1 MHAAKLH
8 NAAMSQTATP
18 PSFSA
23 ISSKATQAVLV
34 DLTQAYQAQTG
45 VLWRVE
51 AVGGVDAARRV
62 QAGEAFDAVILA
74 NDAIDR
80 LIGTGQVLTG
90 SRVDWVRSPV
100 AVAVPQGAPRPDIG
114 SAQALKAAVLAATKV
129 AYSTGPSGVYL
140 EKLFD
145 QWGITAAMQGR
156 CVQAKPGVPVG
167 ALLASGEASLGFQQ
181 LSELM
186 SLPGINL
193 LGELSPDV
201 AYISVFSTGMGLAA
215 SADATRA
222 AAVRAWMAFLASAE
236 VEPIKR
242 RHGMHW
248 V

>member
-1 MHAAKLH
+1 
-8 NAAMSQTATP
+8 MSQLATP
-18 PSFSA
+18 QTFTA
-23 ISSKATQAVLV
+23 ISSKATQAVLA
-34 DLTQAYQAQTG
+34 DLTQAYQAQSG
-45 VLWRVE
+45 MLWQVQ

-62 QAGEAFDAVILA
+62 QAGEVFDAVILA

-80 LIGTGQVLTG
+80 LIASGQLVAG

-156 CVQAKPGVPVG
+156 CVQAPPGVPVG
-167 ALLASGEASLGFQQ
+167 ALLARGEASLGFQQ
-181 LSELM
+181 LSELLA
-186 SLPGINL
+186 LPGITL

-201 AYISVFSTGMGLAA
+201 AYISVFSTGMGAA
-215 SADATRA
+215 AAADAKRA
-222 AAVRAWMAFLASAE
+222 PAVRAWMDFLACAE

>member
-1 MHAAKLH
+1 
-8 NAAMSQTATP
+8 
-18 PSFSA
+18 
-23 ISSKATQAVLV
+23 LV

-45 VLWRVE
+45 VLWQVE

-62 QAGEAFDAVILA
+62 QAGEVFDAVILA

-80 LIGTGQVLTG
+80 LIASGQLVAG
-90 SRVDWVRSPV
+90 SRADWVRSP
-100 AVAVPQGAPRPDIG
+100 VAVPQGAPRPDIG

-145 QWGITAAMQGR
+145 QWGISAAMQGR
-156 CVQAKPGVPVG
+156 CVQAPPGVPVG
-167 ALLASGEASLGFQQ
+167 ALLARGEASLGFQQ

-186 SLPGINL
+186 ALPGITL

-201 AYISVFSTGMGLAA
+201 AYISVFSTGMGVAA
-215 SADATRA
+215 AADAQRA
-222 AAVRAWMAFLASAE
+222 QAVRAWMDFLASAE

>member
-1 MHAAKLH
+1 
-8 NAAMSQTATP
+8 MSQPATP
-18 PSFSA
+18 HTFTA
-23 ISSKATQAVLV
+23 ISSKATQAVLA
-34 DLTQAYQAQTG
+34 DLTQAYQAQSG
-45 VLWRVE
+45 MLWQVQ

-62 QAGEAFDAVILA
+62 QAGEVFDAVILA

-80 LIGTGQVLTG
+80 LIASGHLMTG

-100 AVAVPQGAPRPDIG
+100 AVAVPQGAPRLDIG

-156 CVQAKPGVPVG
+156 CVQAPPGVPVG
-167 ALLASGEASLGFQQ
+167 ALLARGEASLGFQQ
-181 LSELM
+181 LSELLA
-186 SLPGINL
+186 LPGITL

-201 AYISVFSTGMGLAA
+201 AYISVFSTGMGVAA
-215 SADATRA
+215 AADAQRA
-222 AAVRAWMAFLASAE
+222 PAVRAWMDFLVSAE

>member
-1 MHAAKLH
+1 
-8 NAAMSQTATP
+8 MSSYTP
-18 PSFSA
+18 PQTFSA

-45 VLWRVE
+45 VRWQVE

-62 QAGEAFDAVILA
+62 QAGEVFDAVILA

-80 LIGTGQVLTG
+80 LIAAGHVLAG

-114 SAQALKAAVLAATKV
+114 SAAALKAAVLAATKV
-129 AYSTGPSGVYL
+129 AFSTGPSGVYL

-156 CVQAKPGVPVG
+156 LLQAPPGVPVG
-167 ALLASGEASLGFQQ
+167 ALLARGEASLGFQQ

-186 SLPGINL
+186 SLQGITL

-201 AYISVFSTGMGLAA
+201 AYISVFSTGMGQAA
-215 SADATRA
+215 AADAQRA
-222 AAVRAWMAFLASAE
+222 PAVRAWMDFLASAE
-236 VEPIKR
+236 VEAIKR

-248 V
+248 A

>member
-1 MHAAKLH
+1 
-8 NAAMSQTATP
+8 MSQPATP
-18 PSFSA
+18 HTFSA
-23 ISSKATQAVLV
+23 ISSKATQAVLA
-34 DLTQAYQAQTG
+34 DLTQAYQAQSG
-45 VLWRVE
+45 VLWLVE

-62 QAGEAFDAVILA
+62 QAGEVFDAVILA

-80 LIGTGQVLTG
+80 LIASGHLMTG

-156 CVQAKPGVPVG
+156 CVQAPPGVPVG
-167 ALLASGEASLGFQQ
+167 ALLARGEASLGFQQ
-181 LSELM
+181 LSELLA
-186 SLPGINL
+186 LPGITL
-193 LGELSPDV
+193 LGELSSDV
-201 AYISVFSTGMGLAA
+201 AYISVFSTGMGAA
-215 SADATRA
+215 AATDAKRA
-222 AAVRAWMAFLASAE
+222 PAVRAWMDFLASAE

>member
-1 MHAAKLH
+1 
-8 NAAMSQTATP
+8 MSQPATP
-18 PSFSA
+18 HTFTA
-23 ISSKATQAVLV
+23 ISSKATQAVLA
-34 DLTQAYQAQTG
+34 DLTQAYQAQSG
-45 VLWRVE
+45 MLWQVQ

-62 QAGEAFDAVILA
+62 QAGEVFDAVILA

-80 LIGTGQVLTG
+80 LIASGQLMTG

-156 CVQAKPGVPVG
+156 CVQAPPGVPVG
-167 ALLASGEASLGFQQ
+167 ALLARGEASLGFQQ
-181 LSELM
+181 LSELLA
-186 SLPGINL
+186 LPGITL

-201 AYISVFSTGMGLAA
+201 AYISVFSTGMGAA
-215 SADATRA
+215 AAADAKRA
-222 AAVRAWMAFLASAE
+222 PAVRAWMDFLASAE

>member
-1 MHAAKLH
+1 
-8 NAAMSQTATP
+8 MSQP
-18 PSFSA
+18 PSPHTFTA

-45 VLWRVE
+45 VLWQVE

-62 QAGEAFDAVILA
+62 QAGEVFDAVILA

-80 LIGTGQVLTG
+80 LIASGQLVAG
-90 SRVDWVRSPV
+90 SRADWVRSPV

-145 QWGITAAMQGR
+145 QWGISASMQGR
-156 CVQAKPGVPVG
+156 CVQAQPGVPVG
-167 ALLASGEASLGFQQ
+167 ALLARGEASLGFQQ

-186 SLPGINL
+186 ALPGITL

-201 AYISVFSTGMGLAA
+201 AYISVFSTGMGVAA
-215 SADATRA
+215 AADAQRA
-222 AAVRAWMAFLASAE
+222 QAVRAWMDFLASAE

>member
-1 MHAAKLH
+1 
-8 NAAMSQTATP
+8 MSQPATP
-18 PSFSA
+18 HPFTA
-23 ISSKATQAVLV
+23 ISSKATQAVLA
-34 DLTQAYQAQTG
+34 DLTQAYQSQSG
-45 VLWRVE
+45 MLWQVQ

-62 QAGEAFDAVILA
+62 QAGEVFDAVILA

-80 LIGTGQVLTG
+80 LIASGHLMTG

-156 CVQAKPGVPVG
+156 CVQAPPGVPVG
-167 ALLASGEASLGFQQ
+167 ALLARGEASLGFQQ
-181 LSELM
+181 LSELLA
-186 SLPGINL
+186 LPGITL

-201 AYISVFSTGMGLAA
+201 AYISVFSTGMGAA
-215 SADATRA
+215 AAADAKRA
-222 AAVRAWMAFLASAE
+222 PAVRAWMDFLASAE

>member
-1 MHAAKLH
+1 
-8 NAAMSQTATP
+8 MSQLATP
-18 PSFSA
+18 QTFTA
-23 ISSKATQAVLV
+23 ISSKATQAVLA
-34 DLTQAYQAQTG
+34 DLTQAYQAQSG
-45 VLWRVE
+45 MLWQVQ

-62 QAGEAFDAVILA
+62 QAGEVFDAVILA

-80 LIGTGQVLTG
+80 LIASGQLVAG

-145 QWGITAAMQGR
+145 QWGITDAMQGR
-156 CVQAKPGVPVG
+156 CVQAPPGVPVG
-167 ALLASGEASLGFQQ
+167 ALLARGEASLGFQQ
-181 LSELM
+181 LSELLA
-186 SLPGINL
+186 LPGITL

-201 AYISVFSTGMGLAA
+201 AYISVFSTGMGVAA
-215 SADATRA
+215 AADAQRTP
-222 AAVRAWMAFLASAE
+222 AVRAWMDFLASAE

>member
-1 MHAAKLH
+1 MF
-8 NAAMSQTATP
+8 QTANPHT
-18 PSFSA
+18 FTA
-23 ISSKATQAVLV
+23 ISSKATQAVLA
-34 DLTQAYQAQTG
+34 DLTQAYQAQSG
-45 VLWRVE
+45 RLWQVQ

-62 QAGEAFDAVILA
+62 QAGEVFDAVILA

-80 LIGTGQVLTG
+80 LIASGHLMTG

-156 CVQAKPGVPVG
+156 CVQAPPGVPVG
-167 ALLASGEASLGFQQ
+167 ALLARGEASLGFQQ
-181 LSELM
+181 LSELLA
-186 SLPGINL
+186 LPGITL

-201 AYISVFSTGMGLAA
+201 AYISVFSTGMGAA
-215 SADATRA
+215 AAADAKRA
-222 AAVRAWMAFLASAE
+222 PAVRAWMDFLASAE

>member
-1 MHAAKLH
+1 
-8 NAAMSQTATP
+8 MSQPATP
-18 PSFSA
+18 HTFTA
-23 ISSKATQAVLV
+23 ISSKATQAVLA
-34 DLTQAYQAQTG
+34 DLTQAYQAQSG
-45 VLWRVE
+45 MLWQVQ

-62 QAGEAFDAVILA
+62 QAGEVFDAVILA

-80 LIGTGQVLTG
+80 LIASGQLMTG

-140 EKLFD
+140 VKLFD

-156 CVQAKPGVPVG
+156 CVQAPPGVPVG
-167 ALLASGEASLGFQQ
+167 ALLARGEASLGFQQ
-181 LSELM
+181 LSELLA
-186 SLPGINL
+186 LPGITL

-201 AYISVFSTGMGLAA
+201 AYISVFSTGMGAA
-215 SADATRA
+215 AAADAKRA
-222 AAVRAWMAFLASAE
+222 PAVRAWMDFLASAE

>member
-1 MHAAKLH
+1 
-8 NAAMSQTATP
+8 MSQPATP
-18 PSFSA
+18 HTFTA
-23 ISSKATQAVLV
+23 ISSKATQAVLA
-34 DLTQAYQAQTG
+34 DLTQAYQAQSG
-45 VLWRVE
+45 MLWQVQ

-62 QAGEAFDAVILA
+62 QAGEVFDAVILS

-80 LIGTGQVLTG
+80 LIASGQLMTG

-156 CVQAKPGVPVG
+156 CVQAPPGVPVG
-167 ALLASGEASLGFQQ
+167 ALLARGEASLGFQQ
-181 LSELM
+181 LSELLA
-186 SLPGINL
+186 LPGITL

-201 AYISVFSTGMGLAA
+201 AYISVFSTGMGAA
-215 SADATRA
+215 AAADAKRA
-222 AAVRAWMAFLASAE
+222 PAVRAWMDFLASAE

>member
-1 MHAAKLH
+1 
-8 NAAMSQTATP
+8 MSQPATP
-18 PSFSA
+18 HTFTA
-23 ISSKATQAVLV
+23 ISSKATQAVLA
-34 DLTQAYQAQTG
+34 DLTQAYQAQSG
-45 VLWRVE
+45 MLWQVQ

-62 QAGEAFDAVILA
+62 QAGEVFDAVILA

-80 LIGTGQVLTG
+80 LIASGQLMTG

-156 CVQAKPGVPVG
+156 CVQAPPGVPVG
-167 ALLASGEASLGFQQ
+167 ALLARGEASLGFQQ
-181 LSELM
+181 LSELLA
-186 SLPGINL
+186 LPGITL
-193 LGELSPDV
+193 LGELSSDV
-201 AYISVFSTGMGLAA
+201 AYISVFSTGMGAA
-215 SADATRA
+215 AAADAKRA
-222 AAVRAWMAFLASAE
+222 PAVRAWMDFLASAE

>member
-1 MHAAKLH
+1 
-8 NAAMSQTATP
+8 MSQPATP
-18 PSFSA
+18 HTFTA
-23 ISSKATQAVLV
+23 ISSKATQAVLA

-45 VLWRVE
+45 VLWQVE

-74 NDAIDR
+74 HDAIDR
-80 LIGTGQVLTG
+80 LIDAGPLATG

-156 CVQAKPGVPVG
+156 CVQAPPGVPVG
-167 ALLASGEASLGFQQ
+167 ALLARGEASLGFQQ
-181 LSELM
+181 LSELL
-186 SLPGINL
+186 SLSGITL

-201 AYISVFSTGMGLAA
+201 AYISLFSSGMGVAA
-215 SADATRA
+215 SADAQRA
-222 AAVRAWMAFLASAE
+222 AGVRAWMAFLASAE

-248 V
+248 L

>member
-1 MHAAKLH
+1 MHAAKLD
-8 NAAMSQTATP
+8 NVAMTQTATP
-18 PSFSA
+18 PTFNA
-23 ISSKATQAVLV
+23 LSSKATQAVLV

-45 VLWRVE
+45 VQWQVE

-80 LIGTGQVLTG
+80 LIASGQVQVG

-156 CVQAKPGVPVG
+156 CLQAKPGVPVG

-181 LSELM
+181 LSEMMGVTGITVLGP
-186 SLPGINL
+186 LPEAVQVTTTFSGSVSVTCAQPQAVQDVL
-193 LGELSPDV
+193 RFWASP
-201 AYISVFSTGMGLAA
+201 ATAA
-215 SADATRA
+215 
-222 AAVRAWMAFLASAE
+222 L
-236 VEPIKR
+236 KQ
-242 RHGMHW
+242 RHGMQAA
-248 V
+248 

>member
-1 MHAAKLH
+1 MHAAKLD
-8 NAAMSQTATP
+8 NVAMSQTATP
-18 PSFSA
+18 PTFNA

-45 VLWRVE
+45 VQWQVE

-62 QAGEAFDAVILA
+62 QDGEAFDAVILA

-80 LIGTGQVLTG
+80 LIASGQVLTG

-186 SLPGINL
+186 SLPGITL

-215 SADATRA
+215 SADATCA

>member
-1 MHAAKLH
+1 MTQAASPH
-8 NAAMSQTATP
+8 T
-18 PSFSA
+18 FSA
-23 ISSKATQAVLV
+23 ISSKATQAVLA

-45 VLWRVE
+45 VLWQVE

-80 LIGTGQVLTG
+80 LIVAGPLAPG

-129 AYSTGPSGVYL
+129 ADSTGPSGVYL

-156 CVQAKPGVPVG
+156 CVQAPPGVPVG
-167 ALLASGEASLGFQQ
+167 SLLARGEASLGFQQ
-181 LSELM
+181 LSELL
-186 SLPGINL
+186 SLPGITL

-201 AYISVFSTGMGLAA
+201 AYISVFSSGMGVAA
-215 SADATRA
+215 SADAQRA
-222 AAVRAWMAFLASAE
+222 AGVLAWMAFLASAE

-248 V
+248 L

>member
-1 MHAAKLH
+1 
-8 NAAMSQTATP
+8 MSQPATP
-18 PSFSA
+18 HTFTA
-23 ISSKATQAVLV
+23 ISSKATQAVLA
-34 DLTQAYQAQTG
+34 DLTQAYQAQSG
-45 VLWRVE
+45 MLWQVQ

-62 QAGEAFDAVILA
+62 QAGEVFDAVILA

-80 LIGTGQVLTG
+80 LIASGHLMTG

-156 CVQAKPGVPVG
+156 CVQAPPGVPVG
-167 ALLASGEASLGFQQ
+167 ALLARGEASLGFQQ
-181 LSELM
+181 LSELLA
-186 SLPGINL
+186 LPGITL

-201 AYISVFSTGMGLAA
+201 AYISLFSTGMGAA
-215 SADATRA
+215 AAADAKRA
-222 AAVRAWMAFLASAE
+222 PAVRAWMDFLASAE

>member
-1 MHAAKLH
+1 
-8 NAAMSQTATP
+8 
-18 PSFSA
+18 
-23 ISSKATQAVLV
+23 
-34 DLTQAYQAQTG
+34 
-45 VLWRVE
+45 
-51 AVGGVDAARRV
+51 
-62 QAGEAFDAVILA
+62 
-74 NDAIDR
+74 
-80 LIGTGQVLTG
+80 
-90 SRVDWVRSPV
+90 VDWVRSPV

-156 CVQAKPGVPVG
+156 CLQAPPGVPVG
-167 ALLASGEASLGFQQ
+167 ALLARGEATLGFQQ

-186 SLPGINL
+186 SLPGITL

-201 AYISVFSTGMGLAA
+201 AYISVFSTGMGAA
-215 SADATRA
+215 AAADAQRA
-222 AAVRAWMAFLASAE
+222 PAVRDWMQFLASAE

-248 V
+248 L

>member
-1 MHAAKLH
+1 
-8 NAAMSQTATP
+8 MSQPATP
-18 PSFSA
+18 HTFTA

-34 DLTQAYQAQTG
+34 DLTQAYQAQSG
-45 VLWRVE
+45 MLWQVQ

-62 QAGEAFDAVILA
+62 QAGEVFDAVILA

-80 LIGTGQVLTG
+80 LIASGQLMTG

-156 CVQAKPGVPVG
+156 CVQAPPGVPVG
-167 ALLASGEASLGFQQ
+167 ALLARGEASLGFQQ
-181 LSELM
+181 LSELLA
-186 SLPGINL
+186 LPGITL

-201 AYISVFSTGMGLAA
+201 AYISVFSTGMGAA
-215 SADATRA
+215 AAADAKRA
-222 AAVRAWMAFLASAE
+222 PAVRAWMDFLASAE

>member
-1 MHAAKLH
+1 
-8 NAAMSQTATP
+8 MSQPATP
-18 PSFSA
+18 HPFTA
-23 ISSKATQAVLV
+23 ISSKATQAVLA
-34 DLTQAYQAQTG
+34 DLTQAYQAQSG
-45 VLWRVE
+45 MLWQVQ

-62 QAGEAFDAVILA
+62 QAGEVFDAVILA

-80 LIGTGQVLTG
+80 LIASGHLMTG

-156 CVQAKPGVPVG
+156 CVQAPPGVPVG
-167 ALLASGEASLGFQQ
+167 ALLARGEASLGFQQ
-181 LSELM
+181 LSELLA
-186 SLPGINL
+186 LPGITL
-193 LGELSPDV
+193 LGELSSDV
-201 AYISVFSTGMGLAA
+201 AYISVFSTGMGAA
-215 SADATRA
+215 AAADAKRA
-222 AAVRAWMAFLASAE
+222 PAVRAWMDFLASAE

>member
-1 MHAAKLH
+1 MTQAASPH
-8 NAAMSQTATP
+8 TFT
-18 PSFSA
+18 A
-23 ISSKATQAVLV
+23 ISSKATQAVLA

-45 VLWRVE
+45 VLWQVE

-74 NDAIDR
+74 HDAIDR
-80 LIGTGQVLTG
+80 LIVAGPLAPG

-156 CVQAKPGVPVG
+156 CVQAPPGVPVG
-167 ALLASGEASLGFQQ
+167 ALLARGEASLGFQQ
-181 LSELM
+181 LSELL
-186 SLPGINL
+186 SLSGITL

-201 AYISVFSTGMGLAA
+201 AYISVFSSGMGVAA
-215 SADATRA
+215 SADAQRA
-222 AAVRAWMAFLASAE
+222 AGVRAWMAFLASAE

-248 V
+248 L